1 MSDITGTNKQKIQRQ
16 LAWAARLASNKLP
29 TISQYAQSK
38 LIELI
43 ITEYPG
49 IDKDRIISYI
59 HTIQVAQQSIDKL
72 KMSQLIDIHNII
84 NAIKKEVSSGQQT

>member
-1 MSDITGTNKQKIQRQ
+1 MSGITGTNKQKIQRQ

-29 TISQYAQSK
+29 AISQYAQSE

-49 IDKDRIISYI
+49 IDKDRIISC
-59 HTIQVAQQSIDKL
+59 IQDIQQAQNVINGF
-72 KMSQLIDIHNII
+72 KMSQLIDIHTII
-84 NAIKKEVSSGQQT
+84 KLIKKETSNGQQT